1 MSDHE
6 RARIIALSLL
16 GESPPDEAEVRRT
29 AEIAVQAVRSQN
41 PDAEVDTDSLVRE
54 VGGQPQRRR
63 RVCLNPDG

>member
-16 GESPPDEAEVRRT
+16 GEGPPDEAEVRRT

-41 PDAEVDTDSLVRE
+41 PDAEVDTDFLVRE
-54 VGGQPQRRR
+54 MEANLNVVVGFA
-63 RVCLNPDG
+63 LNPDG